1 MYIPP
6 HFQVNDPETLTAF
19 LHANSFASLVTIA
32 NGEPFATHLPL
43 LYQPE
48 TNTLIGHLAK
58 ANPQCEHLASAHTV
72 LAIFTGPHGYI
83 SPRWYTHAPAVP
95 TWNYAAVHVYGMPQ
109 LITEPEA
116 LAQILLTLEA
126 HYEPEP
132 ILYDEVFF
140 TPKLKGIVGVE
151 IEVSRLEGK
160 FKLSQNIPAE
170 SRTQVIAKLKES
182 ERNEAA
188 AARRSI
194 AGRSPSRLSEIM
206 ENTK

>member
-6 HFQVNDPETLTAF
+6 HFRVDDPETLAAF
-19 LHANSFASLVTIA
+19 MLANSFGSLVTVI

-58 ANPQCEHLASAHTV
+58 ANPQCEHLASTESV

-95 TWNYAAVHVYGMPQ
+95 TWNYTAVHVYGKPK
-109 LITEPEA
+109 LIMEPEA
-116 LAQILLTLEA
+116 LAKILLTLEA

-132 ILYDEVFF
+132 IPYDKAFF
-140 TPKLKGIVGVE
+140 APKLKGIVGVE
-151 IEVSRLEGK
+151 IVISRLEGK

-170 SRTQVIAKLKES
+170 SRASLIETLKRDEQIAL
-182 ERNEAA
+182 ATT
-188 AARRSI
+188 
-194 AGRSPSRLSEIM
+194 M

>member
-1 MYIPP
+1 MYTPP
-6 HFQVNDPETLTAF
+6 HFRMDDPETLTAF
-19 LHANSFASLVTIA
+19 LLANSFGSLVTVI

-58 ANPQCEHLASAHTV
+58 ANPQCEHLASAESV

-83 SPRWYTHAPAVP
+83 SPRWYAHAPAVP
-95 TWNYAAVHVYGMPQ
+95 TWNYTAVHVYGKPK
-109 LITEPEA
+109 LITEPNSLEELV
-116 LAQILLTLEA
+116 LALEA

-132 ILYDEVFF
+132 IPYDDTFF
-140 TPKLKGIVGVE
+140 APKLKGIVGVE
-151 IEVSRLEGK
+151 IAISRLEGK

-170 SRTQVIAKLKES
+170 SRARVIETLK
-182 ERNEAA
+182 RD
-188 AARRSI
+188 
-194 AGRSPSRLSEIM
+194 GQTDLVTIM

>member
-6 HFQVNDPETLTAF
+6 HFCVDDPETLTAF
-19 LHANSFASLVTIA
+19 LLTNSFASLVTVA

-58 ANPQCEHLASAHTV
+58 ANPQCEHLASAESV

-95 TWNYAAVHVYGMPQ
+95 TWNYTAVHAYGTPK
-109 LITEPEA
+109 LIIEPEA
-116 LAQILLTLEA
+116 LTRILLTLEV
-126 HYEPEP
+126 HYESEP
-132 ILYDEVFF
+132 VRYDDAFF
-140 TPKLKGIVGVE
+140 APKLKGIVGVE
-151 IEVSRLEGK
+151 IAISRLEGK
-160 FKLSQNIPAE
+160 SKLSQNIPAE
-170 SRTQVIAKLKES
+170 SRANVIETLKRDEQT
-182 ERNEAA
+182 ALA
-188 AARRSI
+188 T
-194 AGRSPSRLSEIM
+194 IM

>member
-6 HFQVNDPETLTAF
+6 HFRVNDPETLTAF
-19 LHANSFASLVTIA
+19 LLANSFANLVTYA

-48 TNTLIGHLAK
+48 TNTLVGHLAK
-58 ANPQCEHLASAHTV
+58 ANPQCEHLASAENV
-72 LAIFTGPHGYI
+72 LTIFTGPHGYI
-83 SPRWYTHAPAVP
+83 SPLWYTHAPAVP
-95 TWNYAAVHVYGMPQ
+95 TWNYTAVHVDGKPK

-116 LAQILLTLEA
+116 LTQILLTLEA

-132 ILYDEVFF
+132 IPYDDAFF
-140 TPKLKGIVGVE
+140 APKLKGIVGVE
-151 IEVSRLEGK
+151 IAISRIEGK

-170 SRTQVIAKLKES
+170 SRASVIETLK
-182 ERNEAA
+182 RDGQTGLAT
-188 AARRSI
+188 
-194 AGRSPSRLSEIM
+194 IM

>member
-1 MYIPP
+1 MYTPP
-6 HFQVNDPETLTAF
+6 HFRVDDPETFATFLLT
-19 LHANSFASLVTIA
+19 NSFANLVTVA

-48 TNTLIGHLAK
+48 TNTLLGHLAR
-58 ANPQCEHLASAHTV
+58 ANPQCAHLASAEKV

-95 TWNYAAVHVYGMPQ
+95 TWNYTAVHVYGKPK

-116 LAQILLTLEA
+116 LAKILLTLEA

-132 ILYDEVFF
+132 IQYDDAFF
-140 TPKLKGIVGVE
+140 APKLKGIIGVE
-151 IEVSRLEGK
+151 IEISRLEGK
-160 FKLSQNIPAE
+160 FKLSQNIPDE
-170 SRTQVIAKLKES
+170 SRKKVIAKLKES
-182 ERNEAA
+182 ERSEAA
-188 AARRSI
+188 AGPI

>member
-1 MYIPP
+1 MYTPP
-6 HFQVNDPETLTAF
+6 HFRIDDPETLTAF
-19 LHANSFASLVTIA
+19 LHTNSFGSLVTIT

-58 ANPQCEHLASAHTV
+58 ANPQCKHLASAESV

-95 TWNYAAVHVYGMPQ
+95 TWNYTAVHAYGTPK

-116 LAQILLTLEA
+116 LARILLTLEA

-132 ILYDEVFF
+132 IVYEATFF
-140 TPKLKGIVGVE
+140 APKLKGIVGVE
-151 IEVSRLEGK
+151 IAILRLEGK

-170 SRTQVIAKLKES
+170 SRASVIETLKRDEQ
-182 ERNEAA
+182 
-188 AARRSI
+188 I
-194 AGRSPSRLSEIM
+194 ALATTM

>member
-6 HFQVNDPETLTAF
+6 HFRVEDSDTLTAF
-19 LHANSFASLVTIA
+19 LLVNSFANLVTVT

-58 ANPQCEHLASAHTV
+58 ANPQCEHLASAESV

-83 SPRWYTHAPAVP
+83 SPHWYTHAPAVP
-95 TWNYAAVHVYGMPQ
+95 TWNYTAVHVYGKPK

-116 LAQILLTLEA
+116 LAKILLTLEA

-132 ILYDEVFF
+132 IPYDDAFF
-140 TPKLKGIVGVE
+140 APKLKGIVGVE
-151 IEVSRLEGK
+151 IAVSRLEGK
-160 FKLSQNIPAE
+160 FKLSQNISAE
-170 SRTQVIAKLKES
+170 SRAHVITKLAS
-182 ERNEAA
+182 DGQTALAA
-188 AARRSI
+188 
-194 AGRSPSRLSEIM
+194 IM

>member
-6 HFQVNDPETLTAF
+6 HFQVRDPETLTAF
-19 LHANSFASLVTIA
+19 LLTNSFASLVTIA

-58 ANPQCEHLASAHTV
+58 ANPQCAHLASAESV

-95 TWNYAAVHVYGMPQ
+95 TWNYTAVHACGTPK

-116 LAQILLTLEA
+116 LTQILLMLEA

-132 ILYDEVFF
+132 IRYDEDFF
-140 TPKLKGIVGVE
+140 VPKLKGIVGVE
-151 IEVSRLEGK
+151 IEISRLEGK

-170 SRTQVIAKLKES
+170 SRAGVIETLK
-182 ERNEAA
+182 RDGQTALA
-188 AARRSI
+188 I
-194 AGRSPSRLSEIM
+194 IM